1 MVTPIPPRAFPL
13 WYGGAMSEQ
22 HLTYRDYA
30 ELARLPLEELARGC
44 DVQTF
49 RATGP
54 GGQGVNTTD
63 SAVRMV
69 HRATGATVTARE
81 SRSQWQNRQS
91 CLRKLHELFERRA
104 VPPKRRKKTKVS
116 RAQRE
121 RRLRDKRNRS
131 EVKRFRRRPSEE

>member
-1 MVTPIPPRAFPL
+1 MD
-13 WYGGAMSEQ
+13 EKQ
-22 HLTYRDYA
+22 LTYHDYA
-30 ELARLPLEELARGC
+30 ELARLPLDELARQC
-44 DVQTF
+44 DMQVF

-69 HRATGATVTARE
+69 HRRTGATVVSRS

-91 CLRKLHELFERRA
+91 CLSKLREIFERRA
-104 VPPKRRKKTKVS
+104 VRPKRRKKTKVS

-121 RRLRDKRNRS
+121 RRLRDKRFRAQA
-131 EVKRFRRRPSEE
+131 KRLRRRPSEE